1 MISLTN
7 AKRKLDGFPTI
18 AALPPLSRIRGGV
31 SRACQQAGGLMDQ
44 CYCPP
49 VPPKSLIWRPRRR
62 RRRAIPRPQYPRPP
76 ADRARRCPR
85 KRRPR
90 RPARRAYTDTPR
102 IYRVVRP
109 NPVPSMRD
117 HPSRKQSIITWNSG
131 LTRGQMNAGRSKAM
145 PMAGETVRM
154 AAIRPTA
161 SNPLDGWQGRRRRH
175 DACAPSPASRS
186 LRYISGMSR
195 SWSWSLAQTT
205 GLPAA
210 SERGTSR
217 MRWFL
222 DPRNC
227 RRESCWSLR

>member
-1 MISLTN
+1 MPAGWWSYGLVLLTTPSPAQIPDMTATPATTAGHTPAAVSETSSGPGTPLP
-7 AKRKLDGFPTI
+7 AKTSTTP
-18 AALPPLSRIRGGV
+18 SR
-31 SRACQQAGGLMDQ
+31 M
-44 CYCPP
+44 
-49 VPPKSLIWRPRRR
+49 
-62 RRRAIPRPQYPRPP
+62 
-76 ADRARRCPR
+76 
-85 KRRPR
+85 
-90 RPARRAYTDTPR
+90 PR
-102 IYRVVRP
+102 IYRVVHP
-109 NPVPSMRD
+109 NPVPSMRE
-117 HPSRKQSIITWNSG
+117 HPSRKPSIITWNSG
-131 LTRGQMNAGRSKAM
+131 LTQGQMNAGRSKAM

>member
-7 AKRKLDGFPTI
+7 AKRRLDGFPTI
-18 AALPPLSRIRGGV
+18 AALPPHYRAFGGGEPSMPAGWWSYGLVLLTTPSPAQIPDMTATPATTAGHTPAAVSETSSGPGTPLPAKTSTTPSR
-31 SRACQQAGGLMDQ
+31 
-44 CYCPP
+44 
-49 VPPKSLIWRPRRR
+49 
-62 RRRAIPRPQYPRPP
+62 
-76 ADRARRCPR
+76 
-85 KRRPR
+85 
-90 RPARRAYTDTPR
+90 TPR

>member
-1 MISLTN
+1 MPAGWWSYGLVLLT
-7 AKRKLDGFPTI
+7 T
-18 AALPPLSRIRGGV
+18 
-31 SRACQQAGGLMDQ
+31 
-44 CYCPP
+44 P
-49 VPPKSLIWRPRRR
+49 VPLKSLIWRPRRR
-62 RRRAIPRPQYPRPP
+62 RRRAMPQPQYPRPP

-90 RPARRAYTDTPR
+90 QALGASFDCLPERLAMTVFSPSLHHDFTISAGIRRPHAGGYRRWGSVYLRAARIRGR
-102 IYRVVRP
+102 G
-109 NPVPSMRD
+109 PV
-117 HPSRKQSIITWNSG
+117 
-131 LTRGQMNAGRSKAM
+131 
-145 PMAGETVRM
+145 
-154 AAIRPTA
+154 
-161 SNPLDGWQGRRRRH
+161 DGWQGRRRRH

>member
-1 MISLTN
+1 MPAGWWSYGLVLLTTPSP
-7 AKRKLDGFPTI
+7 AQIPDMTATPATT
-18 AALPPLSRIRGGV
+18 AV
-31 SRACQQAGGLMDQ
+31 
-44 CYCPP
+44 
-49 VPPKSLIWRPRRR
+49 
-62 RRRAIPRPQYPRPP
+62 IPRPQYPRPP

>member
-1 MISLTN
+1 MPAGWWSYGLVLLTTPSPAQIPDMTATPATTAGHTPAAVSEPSSGPGTPLP
-7 AKRKLDGFPTI
+7 AKTSTTP
-18 AALPPLSRIRGGV
+18 SR
-31 SRACQQAGGLMDQ
+31 
-44 CYCPP
+44 
-49 VPPKSLIWRPRRR
+49 
-62 RRRAIPRPQYPRPP
+62 
-76 ADRARRCPR
+76 
-85 KRRPR
+85 
-90 RPARRAYTDTPR
+90 TPR

>member
-1 MISLTN
+1 MPAGWWSYGLLLLT
-7 AKRKLDGFPTI
+7 T
-18 AALPPLSRIRGGV
+18 
-31 SRACQQAGGLMDQ
+31 
-44 CYCPP
+44 P

-62 RRRAIPRPQYPRPP
+62 RRRAMPRPQYPRPP
-76 ADRARRCPR
+76 PL
-85 KRRPR
+85 
-90 RPARRAYTDTPR
+90 PAKTSTTPSRTPR

-109 NPVPSMRD
+109 NPVPSMRE

-161 SNPLDGWQGRRRRH
+161 SNSLDGWQGRRRRH

>member
-1 MISLTN
+1 MPAGWWSYGPALLT
-7 AKRKLDGFPTI
+7 T
-18 AALPPLSRIRGGV
+18 
-31 SRACQQAGGLMDQ
+31 
-44 CYCPP
+44 P
-49 VPPKSLIWRPRRR
+49 VPPKSLIWRTRRR
-62 RRRAIPRPQYPRPP
+62 RRRAIPRAAVSETSSGPGTPLP
-76 ADRARRCPR
+76 AKTSTTSSR
-85 KRRPR
+85 
-90 RPARRAYTDTPR
+90 TPR
-102 IYRVVRP
+102 IYRVVLP
-109 NPVPSMRD
+109 NPVPSMRE
-117 HPSRKQSIITWNSG
+117 HLSREQSIITWNSG

>member
-1 MISLTN
+1 MTATPATTAGHTPAAVSETSSGPGTPLP
-7 AKRKLDGFPTI
+7 AKTSTTP
-18 AALPPLSRIRGGV
+18 SR
-31 SRACQQAGGLMDQ
+31 
-44 CYCPP
+44 
-49 VPPKSLIWRPRRR
+49 
-62 RRRAIPRPQYPRPP
+62 
-76 ADRARRCPR
+76 
-85 KRRPR
+85 
-90 RPARRAYTDTPR
+90 TPR
-102 IYRVVRP
+102 IYRVVCP